1 MTEAIAEGAD
11 YRRQTRMCFVNAL
24 GTTRSTLSVDEKVAR
39 SLEHLDEFRFGDFAE

>member
-11 YRRQTRMCFVNAL
+11 YRRQTRMCFANAL
-24 GTTRSTLSVDEKVAR
+24 GIRRATLSVDEKLAR